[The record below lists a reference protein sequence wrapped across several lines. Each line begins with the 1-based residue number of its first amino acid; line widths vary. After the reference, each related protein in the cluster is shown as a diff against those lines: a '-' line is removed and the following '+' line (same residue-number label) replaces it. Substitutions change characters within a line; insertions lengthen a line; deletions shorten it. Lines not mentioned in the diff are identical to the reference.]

1 MTFKDKSDILTSWL
15 GLISI
20 LIGAGVFYSQYLT
33 EKRNSI
39 SDQQRAALEI
49 FSTYN
54 QEYIKPRNQFYN
66 LKQKIGVEIRP
77 MLNLVG
83 NIDQIQKA
91 IETKQRELMVQYIRN
106 DNAEADIDSL
116 VSFYNQVEACVEV
129 NICDAL
135 VVHKLFAEEAYEIWY
150 YLDLYISNKE
160 KFRMSYASGLKKVMQ
175 NPIDE
180 TQITNSVRDRL
191 D

>member
-1 MTFKDKSDILTSWL
+1 
-15 GLISI
+15 
-20 LIGAGVFYSQYLT
+20 
-33 EKRNSI
+33 
-39 SDQQRAALEI
+39 
-49 FSTYN
+49 
-54 QEYIKPRNQFYN
+54 
-66 LKQKIGVEIRP
+66 
-77 MLNLVG
+77 
-83 NIDQIQKA
+83 
-91 IETKQRELMVQYIRN
+91 MVQYIRN